1 MIDSTNDEI
10 EKIINTRMNNLGIIQ
25 NYSKWFACKYKLLY
39 ILFIFSN
46 NLEFSR
52 DENQHFSYVLINPP
66 YDMNLKMNDIM

>member
-39 ILFIFSN
+39 ILFILYSIYF
-46 NLEFSR
+46 FKQFR
-52 DENQHFSYVLINPP
+52 IFQR
-66 YDMNLKMNDIM
+66 

>member
-39 ILFIFSN
+39 ILFIFFSN
-46 NLEFSR
+46 FFKFNIRLIIRPDSLIQI
-52 DENQHFSYVLINPP
+52 ENQNKP
-66 YDMNLKMNDIM
+66 DKN